1 MLTVSRRRGRP
12 ERDDAGA
19 VAVLV
24 AICALALFAVAALV
38 VDLGLARDTRRQ
50 SQNAADAAA
59 LAAANVLYP
68 TSGRCTDG
76 TSTPASG
83 CKADGAAAAKQY
95 AEANFELSTNDWSGC
110 TPPPSGFTSVP
121 TYPSCISFDAAGE
134 HVWVVMP
141 VRSVKTGLGN
151 AVGFSKVPVGS
162 GARATIVPGGVLV
175 CGLCVIGPGTHDLGN
190 GDVTVTGASIAF
202 NGNASSGPTSDVTAT
217 GAGSTISV
225 EGTASGPNF
234 SPAATQHAGHQDDP
248 LASLVLPLPGTS
260 TATAETN
267 PCSQGPGVYG
277 SLTLPNSTCTLSPG
291 LYVVRGTWSFRNNTL
306 LKGSGVTLYMTCST
320 GTLPRV
326 CNNEV
331 GGMLDVSN
339 GNTDL
344 AAPTS
349 GPLQGLLIVYD
360 RTNKAALSLQGNGS
374 ANLTGT
380 IYAPA
385 ATLEF
390 PGNSCSATFHSAV
403 IVGDVSSNG
412 TQACL
417 SLTYASSEN
426 WQAPPGD
433 PGLDR

>member
-1 MLTVSRRRGRP
+1 MSTPRRWRWARSG
-12 ERDDAGA
+12 EEGA

-24 AICALALFAVAALV
+24 AISAVVLFVIAALV

-68 TSGRCTDG
+68 ASGTCADG
-76 TSTPASG
+76 TVTPATG
-83 CKADGAAAAKQY
+83 CKADGAAAAKEY
-95 AEANFELSTNDWSGC
+95 AEANFQLAAGDWSRCG
-110 TPPPSGFTSVP
+110 TPPSGFTSVP
-121 TYPSCISFDAAGE
+121 TYPTCISFDATGE

-141 VRSVKTGLGN
+141 VKNVRTGLGN
-151 AVGFSKVPVGS
+151 VAGISDVPVGS
-162 GARATIVPGGVLV
+162 SARAVVVPGGNLA
-175 CGLCVIGPGTHDLGN
+175 CGLCVIGAGNHDLGN
-190 GDVTVTGASIAF
+190 GDVTVTGASIAA
-202 NGNASSGPTSDVTAT
+202 NGNLGGGPTSDVTVT
-217 GAGSTISV
+217 GAGTTIEV
-225 EGTASGPNF
+225 EGTATGSNF

-248 LASLVLPLPGTS
+248 LASLALPLPGTS
-260 TATAETN
+260 TATAKTN
-267 PCSQGPGVYG
+267 PCTQGPGVYG
-277 SLTLPNSTCTLSPG
+277 SLTLPNSTCNLTPG
-291 LYVVRGTWSFRNNTL
+291 LYVVRGTWTLKNNTL
-306 LKGSGVTLYMTCST
+306 LKGSGVTFYMTCST

-326 CNNEV
+326 CSNEA
-331 GGMLDVSN
+331 GGKLDVSN
-339 GNTDL
+339 GSTDL

-360 RTNKAALSLQGNGS
+360 RTNTSALSLQGNGA

-380 IYAPA
+380 IYAPGS
-385 ATLEF
+385 TLEF